1 VRDRLN
7 VRRDFKAAEIG
18 ATKDVSRVR
27 RCGNEADMNRDGS
40 V

>member
-7 VRRDFKAAEIG
+7 GRRNLKAAEIG
-18 ATKDVSRVR
+18 ATKDVSSVR
-27 RCGNEADMNRDGS
+27 RCGNEANMNRDGS